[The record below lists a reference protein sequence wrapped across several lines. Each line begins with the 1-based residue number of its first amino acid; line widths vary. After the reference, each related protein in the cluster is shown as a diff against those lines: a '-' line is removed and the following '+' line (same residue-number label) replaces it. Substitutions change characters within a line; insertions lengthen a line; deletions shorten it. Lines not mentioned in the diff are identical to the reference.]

1 MNNSFI
7 SKSNMENLQ
16 QLPSTNISALVS
28 EMIYPLINESE
39 SVMLNYNDST
49 MGEPEI
55 KEVIGE
61 ENQNTVIAM
70 TIMYLTISVL
80 GLIGNVVTCIV
91 ISRNRVMHTATNY
104 YLFSMAISDLV
115 LLITGMP
122 NEMHTLWK
130 PVPYLFG
137 EVVCV
142 IRGLA
147 AETSTNASI
156 LTICAFTIE
165 RYIGICH
172 PLKSHKLSDL
182 GRVVRFIIFIW
193 LISLLSAFPLAVQYG
208 IIYNKNND
216 PSSAQCN
223 LKNFYK
229 VLFEISTFVFFCTP
243 MFLLLILYVKIGMEL
258 HRSANMARSKSI
270 GSVPSSSS
278 HERSRNKAVIKM
290 LVAVVIA
297 FFICWAPFHAQRLL
311 SIYGDGRCKI
321 TKEIFMFLTHISGIF
336 YYLST
341 CINPILYHIMSNR
354 FRNALKAT
362 VHGCLCT
369 SITHL

>member
-1 MNNSFI
+1 
-7 SKSNMENLQ
+7 
-16 QLPSTNISALVS
+16 
-28 EMIYPLINESE
+28 
-39 SVMLNYNDST
+39 
-49 MGEPEI
+49 
-55 KEVIGE
+55 
-61 ENQNTVIAM
+61 
-70 TIMYLTISVL
+70 
-80 GLIGNVVTCIV
+80 
-91 ISRNRVMHTATNY
+91 
-104 YLFSMAISDLV
+104 
-115 LLITGMP
+115 
-122 NEMHTLWK
+122 
-130 PVPYLFG
+130 
-137 EVVCV
+137 
-142 IRGLA
+142 
-147 AETSTNASI
+147 
-156 LTICAFTIE
+156 E

-278 HERSRNKAVIKM
+278 HEKSRNKAVIKM

-369 SITHL
+369 SSTHLDPDTLCQQQTLNSRGSIRTSHDIQMTIHTNLGRNIGSLVRHPRRFSESTTAEPNLK